1 MIDILRNFVIIAMAQ
16 EEEEERLTTAG
27 SIIVAS
33 KLGSGKSLV
42 IKNDLID
49 FFLDLYQVY
58 LPFFR
63 VEAYQKKKP

>member
-27 SIIVAS
+27 SIIAAS
-33 KLGSGKSLV
+33 KLGSEKSLV

-49 FFLDLYQVY
+49 FF
-58 LPFFR
+58 
-63 VEAYQKKKP
+63 

>member
-1 MIDILRNFVIIAMAQ
+1 MIDILRNFVIIIMAQ
-16 EEEEERLTTAG
+16 KKESHIMAG
-27 SIIVAS
+27 SIITIF

-63 VEAYQKKKP
+63 VEAYQKKKL